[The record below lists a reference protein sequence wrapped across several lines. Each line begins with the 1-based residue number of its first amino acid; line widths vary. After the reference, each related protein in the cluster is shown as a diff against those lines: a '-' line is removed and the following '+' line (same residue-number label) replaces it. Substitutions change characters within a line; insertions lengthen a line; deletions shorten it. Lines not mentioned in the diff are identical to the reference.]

1 MSWKGVKV
9 SEQRIRFVLRAS
21 SGQEEMA
28 GLCREFD
35 ISRTTGYLWL
45 KRFAEVERVEQLQE
59 KSRRPQH
66 SPQKTSAEIEQ
77 RVVAERKLRP
87 DWGARP

>member
-21 SGQEEMA
+21 SGKEEMA

-45 KRFAEVERVEQLQE
+45 KRFGEVGADRRAAGEEPAAE
-59 KSRRPQH
+59 
-66 SPQKTSAEIEQ
+66 A
-77 RVVAERKLRP
+77 
-87 DWGARP
+87 